1 MNNKKITLIKLLSDL
16 KLGISHVVKYKD
28 DIFIFDN
35 FTESYKNENN
45 YYLIDILSMQS
56 DVDFVNSELEIVK
69 GYFLNSDE
77 RMFLCRINKETN
89 FKIKKIIVRR
99 SEINYLEIF
108 GENELLLIVEIN
120 KDQFKKLKSDRIYEL
135 NLIL

>member
-1 MNNKKITLIKLLSDL
+1 MNNKKITLIDLLSDL
-16 KLGISHVVKYKD
+16 KLGISHVVKYRD
-28 DIFIFDN
+28 DIFTFDN
-35 FTESYKNENN
+35 FTKSYKNENN

-77 RMFLCRINKETN
+77 RMFLCRIDKETE
-89 FKIKKIIVRR
+89 FKMKKIIVRR
-99 SEINYLEIF
+99 SEINYLEVF

-120 KDQFKKLKSDRIYEL
+120 KDQFKKLKSDIIYEL